1 MISFQADKT
10 QFEIAFG
17 DGLLQD
23 TPDRMSVTFKAGNN
37 SAANDQL
44 QSIMQ
49 DKIAA
54 VLDDRKISLAQSMI
68 TPTADVEDTEVNN
81 DEIQDVPTESDSE

>member
-1 MISFQADKT
+1 MENVNNLIND
-10 QFEIAFG
+10 
-17 DGLLQD
+17 L
-23 TPDRMSVTFKAGNN
+23 KAGNN

-49 DKIAA
+49 NKIAA

-68 TPTADVEDTEVNN
+68 TPTADMDVEDTEVNN

>member
-1 MISFQADKT
+1 MENVNNLIND
-10 QFEIAFG
+10 
-17 DGLLQD
+17 L
-23 TPDRMSVTFKAGNN
+23 KAGNN

>member
-1 MISFQADKT
+1 MENVNNLIND
-10 QFEIAFG
+10 
-17 DGLLQD
+17 L
-23 TPDRMSVTFKAGNN
+23 KAGNN

-49 DKIAA
+49 DKIGA

-68 TPTADVEDTEVNN
+68 TPTADVDVEDTEVNN

>member
-1 MISFQADKT
+1 MENVNNLIND
-10 QFEIAFG
+10 
-17 DGLLQD
+17 L
-23 TPDRMSVTFKAGNN
+23 KAGNN

-68 TPTADVEDTEVNN
+68 TPTADGEDTEVNN

>member
-1 MISFQADKT
+1 MENVNNLIND
-10 QFEIAFG
+10 
-17 DGLLQD
+17 L
-23 TPDRMSVTFKAGNN
+23 KAGNN

-49 DKIAA
+49 NKIAA